1 MTSKDEDFDGKAIV
15 TEMYGSIYLTVTR
28 PVGQG
33 KYVTMEAVEQE
44 LARQGIDNVDYEVI
58 KQAIETC
65 SGELIKIGN
74 LRKKTA
80 YDAVK
85 ETLKS
90 VGQELD
96 ITRDKTKDKIDITI
110 SEDKMKA
117 YLQVDALANDKDK
130 DKLSRIMAELRK
142 KKVVYGIDK
151 EKIIEVIE
159 NKLDSQKI
167 LVAEGQMAVEGR
179 DAELIYQCPKE
190 SNVTPIIET
199 QGDIT
204 YHRLD
209 GAQAVKK
216 NQVLVRKKPAVLGRA
231 GRDVRWRTIKVKSG
245 NDVPLPQ
252 GKNTVQSSDG
262 TELLAAISGNLI
274 ISNNKINVERDRM
287 VIKGNVSKE
296 LLITNPSFTGDITI
310 TGDVLTGEKIFATGD
325 IEILGNVYESEVFS
339 EEGKISIYRGG
350 YNTKIKASGNVEI
363 VVAEDCTIDAKG
375 DVLIDKRLLNC
386 TVTSENRIIVNG
398 EEGII
403 GGSAYAGI
411 EIQATN
417 IGSQEKTSTEVGVF
431 ENVSLANKIRLAT
444 EKLKK
449 VSKQLNIDTEPN
461 LLSELMKEYFRQ
473 KKELDEF
480 KSRQEE
486 VELSAFSNSSK
497 VQAIRVK
504 DTIHK
509 GVTMQIG
516 NAEAEVNKP
525 MYVIYTAGDDITIY
539 NVKGRLARQKATYAE

>member
-1 MTSKDEDFDGKAIV
+1 MTPKDEDFDGKAIV
-15 TEMYGSIYLTVTR
+15 TELYGSIYLTVTR
-28 PVGQG
+28 PVGGG

-65 SGELIKIGN
+65 SGELIKVGN

-130 DKLSRIMAELRK
+130 EMLSRIMAELRK

-179 DAELIYQCPKE
+179 DAELIYQFPKE
-190 SNVTPIIET
+190 YNVTPLIET
-199 QGDIT
+199 QGDII
-204 YHRLD
+204 YYRLD
-209 GAQAVKK
+209 GAQAVQK
-216 NQVLVRKKPAVLGRA
+216 NQVLVIKKPAVLGKT
-231 GRDVRWRTIKVKSG
+231 GKNVRWETIKVKIG

-252 GKNTVQSSDG
+252 GKNTVLSKDG
-262 TELLAAISGNLI
+262 TELLAAISGYLI
-274 ISNNKINVERDRM
+274 ISNDKINVERERM
-287 VIKGNVSKE
+287 VIKRNASKE
-296 LLITNPSFTGDITI
+296 LIKNPSFTGDITI

-325 IEILGNVYESEVFS
+325 IEILGSVHEAEVFS

-363 VVAEDCTIDAKG
+363 GVAEDCTIDAKG
-375 DVLIDKRLLNC
+375 DVKIDKKLLNC

-417 IGSQEKTSTEVGVF
+417 IGSQEKTSTEVRVF

-461 LLSELMKEYFRQ
+461 LLLELMKEYFRQ
-473 KKELDEF
+473 KEELDEF